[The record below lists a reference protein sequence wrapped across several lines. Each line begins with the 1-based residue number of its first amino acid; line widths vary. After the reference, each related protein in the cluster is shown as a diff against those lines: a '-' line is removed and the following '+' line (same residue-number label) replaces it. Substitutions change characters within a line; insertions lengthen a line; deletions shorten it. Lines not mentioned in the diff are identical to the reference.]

1 MNFLLFYNNIFKPEF
16 YLITTIISEIVLLII
31 YILFINKKKLFNLK
45 NIFKY
50 TLKYSLFSSTFLL
63 VYFIVNYIYPAE
75 LVINL
80 RFLINT
86 ASIILLSICSY
97 IIVLSINRDSVF
109 LELLNNLL
117 ALKNK
122 FIKNRRS

>member
-1 MNFLLFYNNIFKPEF
+1 MNFLLFHNNIFKPEF

-31 YILFINKKKLFNLK
+31 YITFINKKKLFNLK

-86 ASIILLSICSY
+86 TSIILLSICSY
-97 IIVLSINRDSVF
+97 IILLVINKDSVF
-109 LELLNNLL
+109 LELYNNLL
-117 ALKNK
+117 SLKNK
-122 FIKNRRS
+122 FTTNRRS